1 MAFQNLFKRA
11 RSQKRRVAIIGLD
24 CAAPEL
30 VFERWAD
37 ELPNLT
43 ALRKHGLYGE
53 LESIIPAITVP
64 AWSCMMSSKDPGTL
78 GVYGFRNRKDHSYN
92 GLTVANSDAIHEP
105 RLWDILSKHDKQSI
119 VLGVPGTYP
128 PSSIKGDMVSCFLT
142 PSTDVDYTYPT
153 SLKQEISTWVDGYM
167 TDVKGFRTENKQWLL
182 DQLREMTR
190 KRFEVARQLL
200 TTRPSWDFFMMV
212 EIGVDRMHHAFWKDM
227 DSTHR
232 DHDPNSPFKDAIRE
246 YYHLIDR
253 EIGTLLPLFDDD
265 TSIFVVSDHGA
276 KKMDG
281 GICINEWLIRE
292 GYLVLTEPPDTSK
305 GAVKFEDL
313 KVDWSK
319 TRAWGDGGYYGR
331 LFINLKD
338 REPLGTVEPADF
350 DSLRAELIQK
360 LEALGDENDQPIGT
374 SCFTPEA
381 IYQNSRGVPPDVL
394 VYFGDLAWR
403 SIGTVGWNSIHVFEN
418 DTGPDDANHAQQGM
432 FIYKDPKHDFGG
444 QCLDGLQ
451 LMQIAPTVLQLFDIP
466 VPFDMQKPPI
476 ETMKPV

>member
-1 MAFQNLFKRA
+1 MFKNLFKRTQP
-11 RSQKRRVAIIGLD
+11 QKRRVAIIGLD

-37 ELPNLT
+37 ELPNLSK
-43 ALRKHGLYGE
+43 LRQHGLYGE
-53 LESIIPAITVP
+53 LESVIPAITVP
-64 AWSCMMSSKDPGTL
+64 AWSCMVSSKDPGSL

-92 GLTVANSDAIHEP
+92 SMTVANSDAIHEP
-105 RLWDILSKHDKQSI
+105 RLWDILSKTDKQSI

-128 PSSIKGDMVSCFLT
+128 PSPINGSMVSCFLT
-142 PSTDVDYTYPT
+142 PPTDVDYTYPA
-153 SLKQEISTWVDGYM
+153 SLKQDITNWVGEYM
-167 TDVKGFRTENKQWLL
+167 VDVKGFRTENKKWLL
-182 DQLREMTR
+182 DQLHQMTV

-200 TTRPSWDFFMMV
+200 TSRPWDFFMMV

-227 DSTHR
+227 DETHIH
-232 DHDPNSPFKDAIRE
+232 HDANTPFKDAIRE
-246 YYHLIDR
+246 YYHVIDR
-253 EIGTLLPLFDDD
+253 EIGTLLPLLDED
-265 TSIFVVSDHGA
+265 TSVFVVSDHGA

-292 GYLVLTEPPDTSK
+292 GYLVLSEPPNISQ
-305 GAVKFEDL
+305 GPVKFEDL

-338 REPLGTVEPADF
+338 REPQGIVEPENFNA
-350 DSLRAELIQK
+350 LRTELIQK
-360 LEALGDENDQPIGT
+360 LEMLGDENGQPIGT
-374 SCFTPEA
+374 RCFTPEA
-381 IYQNSRGVPPDVL
+381 LYENSRGVPPDVL
-394 VYFGDLAWR
+394 IYFGDLAWR

-432 FIYKDPKHDFGG
+432 FIYNDPRHDFGG
-444 QCLDGLQ
+444 RRLMGLH
-451 LMQIAPTVLQLFDIP
+451 LMQIAPTVLQLFGLP

-476 ETMKPV
+476 EAVTSV